1 MPEAASLPLARHLER
16 FGAAEVELDDE
27 TDPRRPVRRVA
38 KLVFA
43 NARGGAVHRASWS
56 HAWAPAV
63 AAAGLPARFG
73 LHGLRDFYATSLIHA
88 GASVKTVQLALGH
101 ATPTITLNTY
111 VGEWPEAV
119 DRTRAI
125 LDAALGL
132 PRIRHD
138 SQAAE

>member
-1 MPEAASLPLARHLER
+1 
-16 FGAAEVELDDE
+16 
-27 TDPRRPVRRVA
+27 
-38 KLVFA
+38 
-43 NARGGAVHRASWS
+43 
-56 HAWAPAV
+56 
-63 AAAGLPARFG
+63 
-73 LHGLRDFYATSLIHA
+73 
-88 GASVKTVQLALGH
+88 VKTVQLALGH